1 MFPNHQLSMQINDR
15 QTAIL
20 EEAGR
25 NRLIRLGRSNASGW
39 MTGWM
44 TGWLNGL
51 VFQFSVFQRSSRVGF
66 RKAV

>member
-25 NRLIRLGRSNASGW
+25 NRLIRQGRSNASGW
-39 MTGWM
+39 MTGWL
-44 TGWLNGL
+44 TGL